1 MNGNLSTGVESVA
14 LTEVITRCFYLN
26 NVDIRNK
33 ISTMINYYRD
43 KDGNIDQKTYD
54 AILIA
59 LIRRDRKLINFIE
72 NTDNLDNNKSIRYDE
87 QLKQHILLKNREV
100 DKDTQDEIES
110 LRIQVS
116 AESRLHEKKNVKISQ
131 LENEVDT
138 VKQKL
143 NDSQKSEKEKAD
155 ILEQLKSLYRAKKEK
170 EDSLERI
177 KDDIDKLAIERD
189 HSVNLTGFYVP
200 RIIFIFIFIL
210 ILIVILLLLIIIL
223 KSSSTL
229 YYISF
234 IIGIIGIAFSAITI
248 GTKLQI
254 LTPKVS
260 FLKYKKEQYNCW
272 DSRNPKYM
280 DKIKQKGEIEKE
292 IRELDSKIEDI
303 TQ

>member
-1 MNGNLSTGVESVA
+1 M
-14 LTEVITRCFYLN
+14 
-26 NVDIRNK
+26 
-33 ISTMINYYRD
+33 
-43 KDGNIDQKTYD
+43 
-54 AILIA
+54 
-59 LIRRDRKLINFIE
+59 
-72 NTDNLDNNKSIRYDE
+72 
-87 QLKQHILLKNREV
+87 
-100 DKDTQDEIES
+100 
-110 LRIQVS
+110 
-116 AESRLHEKKNVKISQ
+116 KISQ

-200 RIIFIFIFIL
+200 RIIFILIL
-210 ILIVILLLLIIIL
+210 ILIVILLLIIIL

-234 IIGIIGIAFSAITI
+234 IIGIAFSAITI

-292 IRELDSKIEDI
+292 IRELDSKIEEI

>member
-1 MNGNLSTGVESVA
+1 M
-14 LTEVITRCFYLN
+14 
-26 NVDIRNK
+26 
-33 ISTMINYYRD
+33 
-43 KDGNIDQKTYD
+43 
-54 AILIA
+54 
-59 LIRRDRKLINFIE
+59 
-72 NTDNLDNNKSIRYDE
+72 
-87 QLKQHILLKNREV
+87 
-100 DKDTQDEIES
+100 
-110 LRIQVS
+110 
-116 AESRLHEKKNVKISQ
+116 KISQ

-200 RIIFIFIFIL
+200 RIIFIFILIL
-210 ILIVILLLLIIIL
+210 ILIVILLLIIIL

-292 IRELDSKIEDI
+292 IRELDSKIEEI

>member
-1 MNGNLSTGVESVA
+1 
-14 LTEVITRCFYLN
+14 
-26 NVDIRNK
+26 
-33 ISTMINYYRD
+33 MI
-43 KDGNIDQKTYD
+43 
-54 AILIA
+54 
-59 LIRRDRKLINFIE
+59 
-72 NTDNLDNNKSIRYDE
+72 
-87 QLKQHILLKNREV
+87 LK
-100 DKDTQDEIES
+100 
-110 LRIQVS
+110 
-116 AESRLHEKKNVKISQ
+116 
-131 LENEVDT
+131 
-138 VKQKL
+138 
-143 NDSQKSEKEKAD
+143 KSEKEKAD

-200 RIIFIFIFIL
+200 RIIFILILILIL
-210 ILIVILLLLIIIL
+210 ILIVILLLIIIL

-292 IRELDSKIEDI
+292 IRELDSKIEEI